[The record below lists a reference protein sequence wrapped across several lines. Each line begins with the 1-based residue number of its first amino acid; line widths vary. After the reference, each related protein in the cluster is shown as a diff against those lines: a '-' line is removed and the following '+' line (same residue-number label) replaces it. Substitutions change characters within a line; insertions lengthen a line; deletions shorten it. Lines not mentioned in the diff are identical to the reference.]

1 MMVFL
6 AVLPLLW
13 LIVALSILKVP
24 AWKACGVAAIISFIV
39 AVVPF
44 GKEAGIMATGAL
56 EGVACYL
63 AYFVSY
69 YVGYFHV

>member
-1 MMVFL
+1 MVFL

-44 GKEAGIMATGAL
+44 GKELASWQQARWKAL
-56 EGVACYL
+56 L
-63 AYFVSY
+63 AICLFVSY